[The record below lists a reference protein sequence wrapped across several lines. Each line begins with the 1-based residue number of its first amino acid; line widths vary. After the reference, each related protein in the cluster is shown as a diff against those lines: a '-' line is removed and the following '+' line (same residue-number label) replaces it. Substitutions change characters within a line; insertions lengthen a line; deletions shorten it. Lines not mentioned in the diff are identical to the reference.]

1 MMPID
6 ELIKAARQGAGL
18 SQQQLAERLAVSQPV
33 VARLERRGANPRVST
48 LDRVIAATGHGLE
61 MTLSPPFGIDETM
74 IAADLKLT
82 PDERLRRFEAFY
94 GFAKSARGQAAIAER
109 GP

>member
-1 MMPID
+1 VQPID
-6 ELIKAARQGAGL
+6 ALIKAARKRAGL
-18 SQQQLAERLAVSQPV
+18 TQAELARRLAVSQPV
-33 VARLERRGANPRVST
+33 VARLERPGANPRLLT

-61 MTLSPPFGIDETM
+61 LSLTSPSGIDESM

-82 PDERLRRFEAFY
+82 PNQRLRNFEAFY
-94 GFAKSARGQAAIAER
+94 GFARDAAPVAEGR

>member
-1 MMPID
+1 MPVD
-6 ELIKAARQGAGL
+6 ELIRAARRRAGL
-18 SQQQLAERLAVSQPV
+18 SQKQLAERLAVSQPV

-61 MTLSPPFGIDETM
+61 MSLSPPSGIDETM
-74 IAADLKLT
+74 IAADLELT
-82 PDERLRRFEAFY
+82 PDERLARFESFY
-94 GFAKSARGQAAIAER
+94 GFAQSMRRSGATAER